1 MHLCLLSSL
10 PSSWYAIQQWNK
22 TFKEHTLRITFRE
35 LWIHF
40 INRSLCCLNR
50 LFSARFSSIVLT
62 HARHCRR
69 AMAHALQ
76 FPPSFGL
83 NKSGFSASKMGL
95 RFKNKTAERWKRLLR
110 RIAAPGSIGR
120 LFQRGSVQFHGAK
133 YDANVLFCPING
145 LLHSFISMREKGK
158 VHLGSRKK
166 LNPLMTTG
174 TWSSGKLFSTKTK
187 SIICRFSFCG
197 DHARFS
203 VIELLFSR

>member
-10 PSSWYAIQQWNK
+10 PSIWYAIQQWNK

-62 HARHCRR
+62 HALHCRR

-95 RFKNKTAERWKRLLR
+95 RFKNKTAERWKCLLK
-110 RIAAPGSIGR
+110 RIAASASVGR
-120 LFQRGSVQFHGAK
+120 LF
-133 YDANVLFCPING
+133 
-145 LLHSFISMREKGK
+145 
-158 VHLGSRKK
+158 
-166 LNPLMTTG
+166 
-174 TWSSGKLFSTKTK
+174 ST
-187 SIICRFSFCG
+187 FSFTGLKMTLMSCFVQSTVCYI
-197 DHARFS
+197 H
-203 VIELLFSR
+203 LLACVRKERCIWEAKRN